1 MVAVVF
7 ERTVISL
14 SKGELLRV
22 YLQRCSPWLAKL
34 SATLASLAPTGR
46 RVADATYQDES
57 QPLSRSLSIDFTVS
71 FCQDLTKSKPFFE
84 SNLNLPLPFKPV
96 SSSVLSKEKK
106 GSSRVLKGR

>member
-34 SATLASLAPTGR
+34 SATIASLTL
-46 RVADATYQDES
+46 ADTTYQDES
-57 QPLSRSLSIDFTVS
+57 QPLSRFLSIDFTVS

-106 GSSRVLKGR
+106 GSSQVLKGR